1 MRKVLIFG
9 HKKPDTDSVT
19 SAIALAEL
27 KKELGINAIPYVL
40 GNINNESKFVLNYFH
55 VNEPKYLNDVK
66 LQIRDLNYE
75 KNTIAENNVSIF
87 KCYNY
92 MNNEII
98 STLPIVDKNKKFLG
112 AVSMKEIAKYLIDY
126 NENKIKTSYKN
137 ILETLNGTEVLKF
150 DDSISGNIVFE
161 SYRSS
166 TFLETVN
173 LDSDSILVIG
183 DRHSI
188 IEKAV
193 ETGVKL
199 IILTGNGEI
208 KNEHLKLAMENKVNI
223 IKTSLSALE
232 TSRLLPLTNYVSLV
246 INKQV
251 ITVNEY
257 DYVDDFIKLI
267 NDTKRSNYP
276 VINKYGECLGIIKYS
291 NVHETHK
298 KQVILVDHNE
308 LEQSVDGLDEADIIE
323 IIDHHK
329 IGSASTSYPINFRN
343 MPVGSTNTIILKMY
357 LENNIAIKPEIA
369 GIMLAGIISDTL
381 MFKSPTTTFDD
392 IKAVETLSEIAN
404 IDYKDFANKMFDF
417 GSSIEGLTPEE
428 IIFGDFKN
436 FTVENKKIGVS
447 QVFTTNADKII
458 KNINTYVDTINNLA
472 KINDYEVLTLF
483 ITDIIKEGSYVI
495 YSSNSKDIM
504 IQSFGLQSITQG
516 QYLENILSRKKQ
528 IIPNIVEYLE
538 KK

>member
-9 HKKPDTDSVT
+9 HKKPDTDAVT

-27 KKELGINAIPYVL
+27 KNELGINAIPYVL
-40 GNINNESKFVLNYFH
+40 GNINNETKFVLDYFH
-55 VNEPKYLNDVK
+55 IDEPKYLNDVK
-66 LQIRDLNYE
+66 LQIKDLNYE

-98 STLPIVDKNKKFLG
+98 STLPIVDSNKKFLG
-112 AVSMKEIAKYLIDY
+112 AVSMKEIAKYLINY

-137 ILETLNGTEVLKF
+137 ILETLNGEEILKF
-150 DDSISGNIVFE
+150 DDTITGDIIFE
-161 SYRSS
+161 SYRST
-166 TFLETVN
+166 TFIENVILN
-173 LDSDSILVIG
+173 NNSILIIG

-188 IEKAV
+188 IERAINKKI
-193 ETGVKL
+193 KL
-199 IILTGNGEI
+199 IIITGNGEI
-208 KNEHLKLAMENKVNI
+208 KEEHLKLANDNKVNI
-223 IKTSLSALE
+223 IKTPLSALKA
-232 TSRLLPLTNYVSLV
+232 SRLLPLTNYVDTVL
-246 INKQV
+246 NTQV
-251 ITVNEY
+251 ITVNES
-257 DYVDDFIKLI
+257 DYVDDFVKLL

-276 VINKYGECLGIIKYS
+276 VLNKYGECLGIIKYS
-291 NVHETHK
+291 NIHETHK

-308 LEQSVDGLDEADIIE
+308 FEQSVDGLDEADIIE

-357 LENNIAIKPEIA
+357 QENKIEIKPKIA

-392 IKAVETLSEIAN
+392 IKAVETLAEIAN
-404 IDYKDFANKMFDF
+404 IDYKDFANKMFDS
-417 GSSIEGLTPEE
+417 GSSIDGLTPEE

-458 KNINTYVDTINNLA
+458 KNINEYTNTINNLA
-472 KINDYEVLTLF
+472 KINDYEVLALF
-483 ITDIIKEGSYVI
+483 ITDIIKEGSYII
-495 YSSNSKDIM
+495 YSEHSKDIIM
-504 IQSFGLQSITQG
+504 QSFSLNEIKQG
-516 QYLENILSRKKQ
+516 EYLENILSRKKQ
-528 IIPNIVEYLE
+528 IIPNIVEYME